1 MKVIVLIEKG
11 ADGTY
16 AAYTSNT
23 QSTIVGEGN
32 TREEAIEDFECAVRE
47 LVDFYAEWCGPCN
60 LAAPIVEQLAE
71 EYEL

>member
-11 ADGTY
+11 VDGTY

-32 TREEAIEDFECAVRE
+32 TKEEAKEDFEYAIRE
-47 LVDFYAEWCGPCN
+47 LIEDYATEG
-60 LAAPIVEQLAE
+60 E
-71 EYEL
+71 ELPEELQDMEIEYQDYN

>member
-47 LVDFYAEWCGPCN
+47 LVDFYAEEGEDLP
-60 LAAPIVEQLAE
+60 E
-71 EYEL
+71 ELQDMEFEFQDYN